1 MAVIVVAGKTSK
13 VNGHEKASGSK
24 DKARSID
31 RDDVMNHSSS
41 RRSKKVGAKVLRNP
55 EMFLNFIFLAPL
67 NVLQFHSVLLNVVE
81 TDLVL
86 RWVVSQTLIAANF
99 FRKTGVAPDS
109 GKNK

>member
-41 RRSKKVGAKVLRNP
+41 RRSKKVGVKVLMKP
-55 EMFLNFIFLAPL
+55 S
-67 NVLQFHSVLLNVVE
+67 NVLQFYISAQG
-81 TDLVL
+81 
-86 RWVVSQTLIAANF
+86 SI
-99 FRKTGVAPDS
+99 K
-109 GKNK
+109 